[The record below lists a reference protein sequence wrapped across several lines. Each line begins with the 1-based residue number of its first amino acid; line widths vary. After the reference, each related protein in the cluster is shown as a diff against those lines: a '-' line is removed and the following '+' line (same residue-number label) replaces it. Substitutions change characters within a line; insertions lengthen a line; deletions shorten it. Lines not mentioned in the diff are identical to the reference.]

1 MILLNAMVEQHGYA
15 LWLSSWYP
23 NKLEPLSGDFIQRH
37 ATAVAAKLPVY
48 VMSIIFDAN
57 AEVTKDV
64 LVEKQSHG
72 LLTETIVYFH
82 LPQKGPKLWQKWQ
95 QWKTMQRLMFE
106 QASNLEQ
113 SIGKPRL
120 IHAHVAV
127 YAGLLAHLLAQKWH
141 LPFYISEHWTEYLP
155 EANPNFR
162 NANPWLRWRWK
173 KAMQAAA
180 NLSAVSN
187 YLATTLKDLCGKPVV
202 RIPNVVDSHI
212 FFPRQILVDAPR
224 LIHISTFSLQK
235 QPLQILQAFAQL
247 YTNRPDAELVMV
259 GPDKPALKAAATMLG
274 IGDAVIWKSEVPQKK
289 LVQEIAQS
297 KALILYSAFET
308 FGCVVIEALATG
320 VPVIASD
327 IQPMK
332 ELLQKRT
339 GNWLVALGDTTA
351 LANAMQAAID
361 TKNAEN
367 VEQFRTADLAEFSYE
382 NVAEAFYAFYGI
394 NMLQSA
400 SCK

>member
-1 MILLNAMVEQHGYA
+1 MILLNAMVDQHGYA

-37 ATAVAAKLPVY
+37 ATAVSAKLPVH
-48 VMSIIFDAN
+48 VVCFIFDAN
-57 AEVTKDV
+57 AEVTTEV
-64 LVEKQSHG
+64 LVEQQSHG

-82 LPQKGPKLWQKWQ
+82 LPQKGPKIWQKWL

-106 QASNLEQ
+106 HASNLEQ
-113 SIGKPRL
+113 SIGKSRL

-127 YAGLLAHLLAQKWH
+127 YAGLLAHELAKKWQ

-180 NLSAVSN
+180 NRSAVSD
-187 YLATTLKDLCGKPVV
+187 YLATTLTELCGKPVV
-202 RIPNVVDSHI
+202 RIPNVVDTRI
-212 FFPRQILVDAPR
+212 FFPQQIQHDSRR
-224 LIHISTFSLQK
+224 LIHISTFSQQK

-247 YTNRPDAELVMV
+247 YNNRPDAELVMV

-274 IGDAVIWKSEVPQKK
+274 IGDAVIWKSEVPQKQ
-289 LVQEIAQS
+289 LVQEIARS

-327 IQPMK
+327 IPPIQ
-332 ELLQKRT
+332 ELLKNRP
-339 GNWLVALGDTTA
+339 GNWLVPLGDTTA
-351 LANAMQAAID
+351 LANAMQAAIA
-361 TKNAEN
+361 TKKVEN
-367 VEQFRTADLAEFSYE
+367 EAQFTTADLAEFAYE
-382 NVAEAFYAFYGI
+382 NVAEAFYKFYGI
-394 NMLQSA
+394 NML
-400 SCK
+400 